1 MKCPL
6 QLAESWKQISLWTCN
21 FKFWQPQGSWHFPY
35 EKPFLSLHGFPVP
48 LEQSLCLLT
57 CLSFQGK
64 CLRGQINPLGPQKL
78 LQKLVF
84 PGSHWQ
90 VEPGWQESKTRA
102 VIRAF
107 QLFCGSLA
115 TFPCGHNWA
124 VQWVWSWTSGSHLKH
139 CPWCC
144 SIASSW
150 SILICIK

>member
-21 FKFWQPQGSWHFPY
+21 FKFWQPQGSRHFPY

-107 QLFCGSLA
+107 QLFCGCLA

-124 VQWVWSWTSGSHLKH
+124 SNEYGAEPQG
-139 CPWCC
+139 P
-144 SIASSW
+144 ISSTAPGAVP
-150 SILICIK
+150 SLHPDPYLFV